1 MFCWTIESL
10 ESLWPYKERRA
21 YLERLRDSIIFCIL
35 QDAPEDDE
43 EEEEEEEEEEIEVQ
57 DQEEENNPESEDENA
72 IISGM

>member
-43 EEEEEEEEEEIEVQ
+43 EEEEEEEEEIEVQ

>member
-35 QDAPEDDE
+35 QDALEDD